1 MLYRAVP
8 VALMAVVLLTIL
20 PSTESPAHETPRSAG
35 ATAQE
40 VLAKFDEGDP
50 GWKVRMEALVR
61 LARIGPEA
69 VPALIEAL
77 QKGSPTTR
85 EFAAQAL
92 VLFAD
97 ARAKA
102 ALEQAVGDATAG
114 VRIHAILALSMFGP
128 LPATE
133 RNQQLT
139 ASDPSHF
146 GVRPIMAAAL
156 ALKEAPH
163 AAALRKTLAD
173 YDLALMGRAR
183 FGEPAPDF
191 MLMDYE
197 GKPHRLSD
205 YRGRQVIVLRFLLYD
220 H

>member
-1 MLYRAVP
+1 MPCRTITA
-8 VALMAVVLLTIL
+8 ALTSAVLLTVL
-20 PSTESPAHETPRSAG
+20 PSTGSWAQESSRSAG

-40 VLAKFDEGDP
+40 VLAKFDKGDP

-92 VLFAD
+92 VPFAD

-102 ALEQAVGDATAG
+102 ALEQAVGDEKAG

-128 LPATE
+128 LPGTE
-133 RNQQLT
+133 RNQQL
-139 ASDPSHF
+139 AARDPSHF

-156 ALKEAPH
+156 ALKEAPL
-163 AAALRKTLAD
+163 AAELRQTLVD
-173 YDLALMGRAR
+173 YDLAMMGRAR
-183 FGEPAPDF
+183 LGEPAPDF
-191 MLMDYE
+191 TLTDFE
-197 GKPHRLSD
+197 GQPHRLSD
-205 YRGRQVIVLRFLLYD
+205 LRGRQMIVLRFLLYD